1 MKPYQNILAIL
12 SIILVNLLIGVVYI
26 KYETFQ
32 HNGNYLSLNKE
43 LTAKLALNINLNET
57 LIQSELKFKALHKE
71 LSLLEHSTLDR
82 FNRLIIKTDE
92 ILLTNKILPSLS
104 NPDGCEP
111 NRGLNKKHVQFDKS
125 YSVQPKV
132 FASITLIDF
141 SDGSDHRLKLNID
154 NITTTGFD
162 ITLATW
168 CNTKMSKVRANWMA
182 FGY

>member
-1 MKPYQNILAIL
+1 M
-12 SIILVNLLIGVVYI
+12 SIILINFVIGVLYL

-32 HNGNYLSLNKE
+32 HNESYLTLNKE
-43 LTAKLALNINLNET
+43 LTKKLAINIT
-57 LIQSELKFKALHKE
+57 LTEKLIHSELKFKALHKK
-71 LSLLEHSTLDR
+71 LTLLEHSTLER
-82 FNRLIIKTDE
+82 LNRLIIKTDE
-92 ILLTNKILPSLS
+92 ILLTNKTLPSLS
-104 NPDGCEP
+104 DPDGCEP
-111 NRGLNKKHVQFDKS
+111 NRGLIKKHVKFDKS

-132 FASITLIDF
+132 FASVTLIDF
-141 SDGSDHRLKLNID
+141 SEGSDHRLKLNIT